1 MPKKYHVV
9 GLMSG
14 TSLDG
19 LDIAYCLFEY
29 SANKWS
35 GKIIKASTI
44 KYTETW
50 KKKLSQAS
58 SLPALD
64 FMLLHNEYGRYCGQQ
79 VKKFLSENQ
88 FRPDFISSHGHT
100 IFHQPQK
107 QLTVQI
113 GSGASLAAETG
124 ITTISDFRISDVALQ
139 GQGAPLVP
147 IGDELLFA
155 DYDICLNIGGIS
167 NLSYNK
173 KSKRIAFDVS
183 PANIVLNY
191 LARKA
196 GKDFDTD
203 GKTASSG
210 KVSLP
215 LLAILDQQ
223 SYYSL
228 KPPKS
233 LGREWIE
240 TAFLS
245 VLNNLPEITLEDK
258 LRTCTEH
265 IAGKIAQQINT
276 IKAKKVLVT
285 GGGALNKFLMSRITQ
300 KCKAEIIIPSKETV
314 EYKEAL
320 IFAFLGVLRMRN
332 ENNCLKSV
340 TGARKDNCGGTIYLP

>member
-1 MPKKYHVV
+1 MTTIYHVA

-19 LDIAYCLFEY
+19 LDIAYCRFEY

-35 GKIIKASTI
+35 GKIIKAHTI
-44 KYTETW
+44 KYTEVW
-50 KKKLSQAS
+50 KNKLSRAA

-79 VKKFLSENQ
+79 VKKFLSKNH
-88 FRPDFISSHGHT
+88 FIPDFISSHGHT
-100 IFHQPQK
+100 IFHQPEK
-107 QLTVQI
+107 LLTVQI

-124 ITTISDFRISDVALQ
+124 ISTVSDFRITDVAMH

-155 DYDICLNIGGIS
+155 DFDVCLNIGGIS
-167 NLSYNK
+167 NLSYQK
-173 KSKRIAFDVS
+173 ESKRIAFDVS

-191 LARKA
+191 LAHQA
-196 GKDFDTD
+196 GKDFDND
-203 GKTASSG
+203 GKIASAG
-210 KVSLP
+210 KVFLP
-215 LLAILDQQ
+215 LIAMLDKLE
-223 SYYSL
+223 YYRIE
-228 KPPKS
+228 PPKS

-240 TAFLS
+240 TAFLALLDS
-245 VLNNLPEITLEDK
+245 MPEISLEDK

-265 IAGKIAQQINT
+265 IAGQIALQINA
-276 IKAKKVLVT
+276 IKASNVLVT
-285 GGGALNKFLMSRITQ
+285 GGGALNKFLISRIKH
-300 KCKAEIIIPSKETV
+300 KCSAEIVIPAKETV

-320 IFAFLGVLRMRN
+320 IFAFLGVLRMRQ

-340 TGARKDNCGGTIYLP
+340 TGAKKDNCGGTIFLP